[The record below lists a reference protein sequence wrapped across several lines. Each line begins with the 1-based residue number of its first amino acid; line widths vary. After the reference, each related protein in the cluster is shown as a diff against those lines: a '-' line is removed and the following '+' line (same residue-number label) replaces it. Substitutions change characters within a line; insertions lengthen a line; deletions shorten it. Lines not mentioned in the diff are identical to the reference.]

1 MDGDLLSN
9 GTWECCSTRPG
20 AAADPAA
27 LASLPVAWIPAT
39 VPGTAAGALRAAGE
53 PDVSA
58 RDYDT
63 DDWWFHSWYRGSRAV
78 IAVTIL
84 PRVFV
89 QGTVMFQRRLDLPTT
104 LNRITVDLVKMF

>member
-1 MDGDLLSN
+1 MI
-9 GTWECCSTRPG
+9 G
-20 AAADPAA
+20 A
-27 LASLPVAWIPAT
+27 
-39 VPGTAAGALRAAGE
+39 
-53 PDVSA
+53 
-58 RDYDT
+58 YNT
-63 DDWWFHSWYRGSRAV
+63 DDWWFHSWYRGSRAG